1 MTLFWERQ
9 KQSMFIWPIAL
20 AMLFAAFLVAPIMD
34 IIAGY
39 GRILTSNSVLLS
51 DYLLIGGLGATLF
64 NAATTLILHLFML
77 KALKLKMTGPI
88 FAALL
93 TITGFAF
100 FGKNIFNP
108 LPMYFGIFLY
118 SKATKTPFRN
128 YIIVMLFSS
137 GIAPI
142 VSFLIFGAGF
152 SLPLG
157 IVIALLSGTLIGFV
171 LPAFGTHALRFHQGY
186 NLYNTGFAMGVLSM
200 FITAILNT
208 FGILVPLSAAVND
221 EYHVGLLI
229 ATAVVSFLFL
239 LAAITKDR
247 RALTR
252 FPALLRKSGRLVT
265 DFLRDFG
272 AESTL
277 FNIGLMGFFCVIL
290 ILFTPI
296 KVNGPVMGAILT
308 VMGFAAFGKHPLN
321 SLPVVLG
328 AILAIELTPIEW
340 TMGPILAVL
349 FVTGIAPLAGRF
361 GFFPGLLAGFVH
373 LLITSRALQFQGG
386 FDLYNNGFAAGFVG
400 AVLAP
405 LFHTF
410 RPARE
415 GDPS

>member
-9 KQSMFIWPIAL
+9 KQTMFIWPIAF
-20 AMLFAAFLVAPIMD
+20 AMLFASFIVAPIGD
-34 IIAGY
+34 LFAGY
-39 GRILTSNSVLLS
+39 ANILTSNSVLLS
-51 DYLLIGGLGATLF
+51 DYLFIGGLGATLF
-64 NAATTLILHLFML
+64 NAATTLFLHLLML
-77 KALKLKMTGPI
+77 KAMKIKLTGPI

-108 LPMYFGIFLY
+108 LPMYFGVFLFA
-118 SKATKTPFRN
+118 KATKTPFRN
-128 YIIVMLFSS
+128 HIIVLLFSS

-157 IVIALLSGTLIGFV
+157 IALAIAVGTLVGFL
-171 LPAFGTHALRFHQGY
+171 LPAFGAHALRFHQGY
-186 NLYNTGFAMGVLSM
+186 NLYNTGFAMGILSM
-200 FITAILNT
+200 FITGILNT
-208 FGILVPLSAAVND
+208 FGIVVPLSSAVD
-221 EYHVGLLI
+221 DRHHIGLLI
-229 ATAVVSFLFL
+229 ATAVLSVCFV
-239 LAAITKDR
+239 LASLTKDR
-247 RALTR
+247 RAFSR
-252 FPALLRKSGRLVT
+252 FPSLLRKSGRIVT
-265 DFLRDFG
+265 DFYRDFG
-272 AESTL
+272 AESTML
-277 FNIGLMGFFCVIL
+277 NIGLMGLFCVLL
-290 ILFTPI
+290 ILLTPI

-361 GFFPGLLAGFVH
+361 GFIAGLLAGFVH

-386 FDLYNNGFAAGFVG
+386 FDLYNNGFAAGFVA

-405 LFHTF
+405 IFHMFLPT
-410 RPARE
+410 RE

>member
-1 MTLFWERQ
+1 MMLFWERQ
-9 KQSMFIWPIAL
+9 KQSMFVWPIAF
-20 AMLFAAFLVAPIMD
+20 AMLFASFIVAPIGEL
-34 IIAGY
+34 IAGY

-64 NAATTLILHLFML
+64 NAATTLFLHLLML
-77 KALKLKMTGPI
+77 KAMKMKLTGPI

-108 LPMYFGIFLY
+108 LPMYFGIFLFA
-118 SKATKTPFRN
+118 KATKTPFRN
-128 YIIVMLFSS
+128 HIIVMLFSS

-152 SLPLG
+152 SIPLG
-157 IVIALLSGTLIGFV
+157 IAIAVSVGTLVGFL
-171 LPAFGTHALRFHQGY
+171 LPAFGAHALRFHQGY
-186 NLYNTGFAMGVLSM
+186 NLYNTGFAMGLLSM
-200 FITAILNT
+200 FITGILNT
-208 FGILVPLSAAVND
+208 FGIVVPLSSAVD
-221 EYHVGLLI
+221 DQHHTGLLI
-229 ATAVVSFLFL
+229 ATAVLSSFFV
-239 LAAITKDR
+239 LASITKDR
-247 RALTR
+247 RAWTR

-265 DFLRDFG
+265 DFFRDFG
-272 AESTL
+272 AEPTL
-277 FNIGLMGFFCVIL
+277 FNIGVMGFFCVLL

-361 GFFPGLLAGFVH
+361 GFLPGLLAGFVH

-386 FDLYNNGFAAGFVG
+386 FDLYNNGFAAGFVA

-405 LFHTF
+405 IFHTF
-410 RPARE
+410 RPMQE